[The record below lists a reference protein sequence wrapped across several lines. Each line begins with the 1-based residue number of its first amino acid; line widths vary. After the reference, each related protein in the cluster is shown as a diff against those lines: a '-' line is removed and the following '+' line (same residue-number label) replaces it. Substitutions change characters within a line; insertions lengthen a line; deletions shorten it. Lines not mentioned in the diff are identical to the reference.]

1 MSQENLP
8 RDEGGEELVDASE
21 LAQLMESGPEAPA
34 EKLRDALGQAP
45 AGRRYD
51 GALKFEFTVKLRSQG
66 KRLDQ
71 YLAERLGQYS
81 RSMIQKVIKAGA
93 VEVNGR
99 TVRPSY
105 AIKKGDHIKLWLP
118 EIIEE
123 LPVPENIPLDILY
136 EDALFVVVNKPPGM
150 VVHPA
155 KGHWRGTLVNAL
167 RYHFENLS
175 GVSGQHRPGIIHR
188 LDRDTSGAIIVA
200 KDDLAHVDL
209 ALQFEH
215 RKVYKEYH
223 VLVCGEP
230 DRDSD
235 YVEQPLG
242 PHPTH
247 REKMAIRRVEDG
259 GKPAK
264 TFYEVIERFDGFAYL
279 KAVPHTGRTHQ
290 IRVHLAHIGCPVLAD
305 YAYGGRRQLRLSEL
319 EGRECPLEED
329 QILIERQALHA
340 YMLRLLHPRTRKVME
355 FVAPLPDD
363 FRRTLEALRVYR
375 PRARR
380 RRPR

>member
-1 MSQENLP
+1 MVEARDP
-8 RDEGGEELVDASE
+8 REQRDQQPVDAEQLAE
-21 LAQLMESGPEAPA
+21 LMAGGPEVPY
-34 EKLRDALGQAP
+34 EKLRDAVGQAP

-71 YLAERLGQYS
+71 YLAERLGGEYS
-81 RSMIQKVIKAGA
+81 RSLIQKVIKAGA

-105 AIKKGDHIKLWLP
+105 AIKKGDFIKLWLP
-118 EIIEE
+118 EIIQE
-123 LPVPENIPLDILY
+123 LPVAENIPLEILY
-136 EDALFVVVNKPPGM
+136 EDDLFVVVNKPPGM

-167 RYHFENLS
+167 RYHFEQLS
-175 GVSGQHRPGIIHR
+175 AVSGQHRPGIIHR
-188 LDRDTSGAIIVA
+188 LDRDTSGVIVVA

-223 VLVCGEP
+223 VLVCGTP

-235 YVEQPLG
+235 YIEQPLG

-247 REKMAIRRVEDG
+247 REKMAIRQLEDG
-259 GKPAK
+259 GKPAR
-264 TFYEVIERFDGFAYL
+264 TFYEVIERFRGFAYV

-305 YAYGGRRQLRLSEL
+305 YAYGGRRHLRLSEL
-319 EGRECPLEED
+319 EDRDIPLDED
-329 QILIERQALHA
+329 QVLIERQALHA
-340 YMLRLLHPRTRKVME
+340 YMLRLRHPRTRRTME
-355 FVAPLPDD
+355 FIAPLPED
-363 FRRTLEALRVYR
+363 FRRTLEALRR
-375 PRARR
+375 HRR
-380 RRPR
+380 Q